1 MRLAKMTIK
10 GLDEYA
16 KMLDRMGRQA
26 PEISKKAVYAGADMV
41 ANEIRKNLEQNIRDP
56 MYVGKNKNK
65 EYAVKQRRSTG
76 ELEQS
81 LGIAPITTDKNGNTN
96 TKVGFSGYDN
106 NHTPNVLKARAMESG
121 TSTLRK
127 RPFVRPAV
135 NAVKKPAQ
143 QEMGAVIDKEIAK
156 IHAL

>member
-41 ANEIRKNLEQNIRDP
+41 ANQIRKNLEQNIRDP
-56 MYVGKNKNK
+56 SYVGKNKNK

-76 ELEQS
+76 ALEQS

>member
-41 ANEIRKNLEQNIRDP
+41 ANQIRKNLEQNIRDP
-56 MYVGKNKNK
+56 SYVGKNKNK

>member
-76 ELEQS
+76 ALEQS